1 MLGLTATGALAAPP
15 AAPEQ
20 RQPQTAAPENGVDQ
34 FLQTTAPFCMK
45 APAIQCIDRGF
56 AFADADRNRRLSL
69 AEVKATQLQVNGW
82 AKANGRNL
90 PAAER
95 EKLIMGLLVLQ
106 TVGPEQLFQ
115 SYDTDRDGQLTR
127 DELTVDV
134 KLDKRPLPEI
144 LSDPSSV
151 DWDAL
156 AARAGQAAPFLKKL
170 FPL

>member
-1 MLGLTATGALAAPP
+1 MPI
-15 AAPEQ
+15 
-20 RQPQTAAPENGVDQ
+20 
-34 FLQTTAPFCMK
+34 CMK

-56 AFADADRNRRLSL
+56 AYADANKNRKLSL
-69 AEVKATQLQVNGW
+69 AEVKATQLEVNGW
-82 AKANGRNL
+82 AKANGKRL
-90 PAAER
+90 APQER
-95 EKLIMGLLVLQ
+95 EKLIMGLLVIQ

-115 SYDTDRDGQLTR
+115 SYDTDRDGELTR
-127 DELTVDV
+127 EELTVDV

-144 LSDPSSV
+144 LSDPKSV